1 MDKTKKL
8 PPEMVMDM
16 LKMLCD
22 QNHPLLFYQVKTLIG
37 TLDEEEF
44 SMLFKEE
51 PLEVTEGEIEE
62 SEEI

>member
-1 MDKTKKL
+1 
-8 PPEMVMDM
+8 MVMDM